1 MRRKISN
8 WLAGLFVKRAGI
20 VASVILTVIILSIW
34 ATTKLETN
42 YNQLD
47 LLPQNL
53 ESVKATNQLIQ
64 MVGGVGYFIVG
75 LKGTDEAHLKR
86 VADDLT
92 ARFMK
97 VPGVMNAQCRLELDF
112 IEQHLPY
119 FIETSDLEE
128 ILRRVRKAIRAA
140 VREQT
145 GFGFSVS
152 DEKETIGFQDIIKK
166 YEGLDKRGIDDPYF
180 IDKSRQMLLIMV
192 QPKGNPGDIIFSEKL
207 VANIQAVIDDYNK
220 SNTVKAVLKE
230 KYRDLAEGATVTY
243 GFTGDYKNNIDDA
256 RTVEKALAPTSIFAF
271 AGILLCLIFL
281 LRNFWQIV
289 FLMAT
294 LVSSVVMTYA
304 FCKVTIG
311 ELNTITVIL
320 GAIIM
325 GFGIDFGLYFIYRLR
340 EEFTITRDLQ
350 ASIASTL
357 LHAGTSSIISAFISA
372 CSFFILMLSDFKGF
386 SDFGLMAGGGVLI
399 TAVMMYFTMSVIY
412 VLIDRFNPEFKNSLV
427 TPEYLDKKETET
439 VSHKPFPYAKRI
451 LVSSLVITIVLSFF
465 AYRIAFDYDG
475 RSFMTADSPSVILQE
490 EITKRFGI
498 ASDPAVIY
506 TPDIDEAKKVYDVF
520 NPLPEGSAVDS
531 ILSIHTLV
539 PSMEKQL
546 ANIEVLKEIKSK
558 ISNIPPDML
567 DNDSKQAAA
576 MIDKFLKMPT
586 FTMADVPQGLINQF
600 KPVKGSGFEN
610 GYLTMIYPGI
620 SVWDGR
626 ELIRFADEVGA
637 VKAGDKTYYT
647 AGGAALF
654 ADLARIV
661 LSDGKKFSLLVVILV
676 ILILAVAFRDVKAVV
691 FSIIPLLGGMIWMLG
706 LMAMFGWKINFVNIV
721 VFPVVFGYGVSLGVY
736 LYRRY
741 IESGSV
747 LLSVKRTGL
756 AIAGS
761 SITTLIGWAALL
773 VSGHNG
779 LESMGILAFFGIAAA
794 MLLTFT
800 ILPSLLEITGKKKEG
815 AGK

>member
-243 GFTGDYKNNIDDA
+243 GFTGDYKNNIDD
-256 RTVEKALAPTSIFAF
+256 
-271 AGILLCLIFL
+271 
-281 LRNFWQIV
+281 
-289 FLMAT
+289 
-294 LVSSVVMTYA
+294 
-304 FCKVTIG
+304 
-311 ELNTITVIL
+311 
-320 GAIIM
+320 
-325 GFGIDFGLYFIYRLR
+325 
-340 EEFTITRDLQ
+340 
-350 ASIASTL
+350 
-357 LHAGTSSIISAFISA
+357 
-372 CSFFILMLSDFKGF
+372 
-386 SDFGLMAGGGVLI
+386 
-399 TAVMMYFTMSVIY
+399 
-412 VLIDRFNPEFKNSLV
+412 
-427 TPEYLDKKETET
+427 
-439 VSHKPFPYAKRI
+439 
-451 LVSSLVITIVLSFF
+451 
-465 AYRIAFDYDG
+465 
-475 RSFMTADSPSVILQE
+475 
-490 EITKRFGI
+490 
-498 ASDPAVIY
+498 
-506 TPDIDEAKKVYDVF
+506 
-520 NPLPEGSAVDS
+520 
-531 ILSIHTLV
+531 
-539 PSMEKQL
+539 
-546 ANIEVLKEIKSK
+546 
-558 ISNIPPDML
+558 
-567 DNDSKQAAA
+567 
-576 MIDKFLKMPT
+576 
-586 FTMADVPQGLINQF
+586 
-600 KPVKGSGFEN
+600 
-610 GYLTMIYPGI
+610 
-620 SVWDGR
+620 
-626 ELIRFADEVGA
+626 
-637 VKAGDKTYYT
+637 
-647 AGGAALF
+647 
-654 ADLARIV
+654 
-661 LSDGKKFSLLVVILV
+661 
-676 ILILAVAFRDVKAVV
+676 
-691 FSIIPLLGGMIWMLG
+691 
-706 LMAMFGWKINFVNIV
+706 
-721 VFPVVFGYGVSLGVY
+721 
-736 LYRRY
+736 
-741 IESGSV
+741 
-747 LLSVKRTGL
+747 
-756 AIAGS
+756 
-761 SITTLIGWAALL
+761 
-773 VSGHNG
+773 
-779 LESMGILAFFGIAAA
+779 
-794 MLLTFT
+794 
-800 ILPSLLEITGKKKEG
+800 
-815 AGK
+815 